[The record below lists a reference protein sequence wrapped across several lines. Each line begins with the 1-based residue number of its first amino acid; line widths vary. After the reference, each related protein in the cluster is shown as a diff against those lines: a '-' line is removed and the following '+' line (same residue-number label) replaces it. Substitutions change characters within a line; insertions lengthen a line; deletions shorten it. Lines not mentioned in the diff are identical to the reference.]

1 MRRSVVSE
9 SLAVQAGADAERVET
24 HLSARMDE
32 RARRQVWRAV
42 DETLAAGPLSASG
55 APGATVL
62 CLGYVQSGKT
72 TAITGL
78 IAAAADAGYRLV
90 IAMLGST
97 NLLLD
102 QNRARIEE
110 ALGLGSRRDYTWVRE
125 SNPRGA
131 KAAANLR
138 DYLERGRI
146 VFVPVLKHA
155 GRIAELAAVL
165 ESMGDVPTLIIDDEA
180 DQASLNTESKSASA
194 TYRAIKHL
202 RSQTPRHLYT
212 QFTAT
217 PYAPLLL
224 DSSDMLHPDKVV
236 FLTPGAG
243 YTGGRQFFVD
253 HADAVVRDVPMLEEQ
268 QSKTAP
274 IELPNSLVV
283 ALASFFTGTAM
294 LLRRDLSSS
303 PVSMLIHS
311 TARNDVQQRYE
322 FLVRRQLK
330 SWLNSLSTEDSLPS
344 VMRDE
349 AQRLEG
355 LGVEPMPEVSLAR
368 GIEQCIRECELWLVN
383 STSALQSVDW
393 TVSPVHILIGGN
405 KLDRGFTV
413 EGLTVT
419 YLNRPSSPQVDTL
432 EQRARAFGYRSEL
445 LPFCQFFASKRT
457 VRGLREIVFTEL
469 DLRAR
474 LEEHVSSGGST
485 ATWAREVGL
494 LLPAGMAPTRSAVLD
509 ALTHVE
515 HGWQVL
521 RNPLLAADAI
531 ATNRELVEA
540 FGLVDAPLVDFGRL
554 QHRVMRMPM
563 ASAVDLLERWVA
575 PDLGPGWNRNQAIAT
590 MKRLEDQ
597 YDSLPVVLLQAGQ
610 SPRVRKWDEQIGFI
624 NLFQG
629 RDLDFGTSGGLTYP
643 GDRAV
648 PTDDIAA
655 GAPVLQVH
663 RVSRRGYVEDV
674 LVPAVYLGQQKQV
687 RKEVF

>member
-1 MRRSVVSE
+1 MASGT
-9 SLAVQAGADAERVET
+9 LAIETGPDAARVDE
-24 HLSARMDE
+24 HFASRMDE
-32 RARRQVWRAV
+32 SARRQVWRSV
-42 DETLAAGPLSASG
+42 DEALASGPLADSG
-55 APGATVL
+55 TPGATVL

-102 QNRARIEE
+102 QNRARIED

-125 SNPRGA
+125 SNPRGV
-131 KAAANLR
+131 KAAANIR
-138 DYLERGRI
+138 DYLDRGRV

-155 GRIAELAAVL
+155 GRISELAAVL
-165 ESMGDVPTLIIDDEA
+165 SGIGDVPTLIIDDEA

-194 TYRAIKHL
+194 TYRSIKDL
-202 RSQTPRHLYT
+202 RSQTPMHLYA

-236 FLTPGAG
+236 FLTPGRG

-253 HADAVVRDVPMLEEQ
+253 SADAVVRDVPMLEEQ

-294 LLRRDLSSS
+294 LLRHDLSSS

-330 SWLNSLSTEDSLPS
+330 SWSSALSAGGELPA
-344 VMRDE
+344 VMRNE
-349 AQRLEG
+349 ADRLER
-355 LGVEPMPEVSLAR
+355 LGVEPMAEDALVG

-383 STSALQSVDW
+383 STSALESVDW

-485 ATWAREVGL
+485 ATWAQEVGL

-521 RNPLLAADAI
+521 RNPFLDEDVVSV
-531 ATNRELVEA
+531 NRELVSEL
-540 FGLVDAPLVDFGRL
+540 GLLETELVDFGRL
-554 QHRVMRMPM
+554 QHRVMRLAMG
-563 ASAVDLLERWVA
+563 SAVELMERWSA
-575 PDLGPGWNRNQAIAT
+575 PELGPGWNRNQTIAT
-590 MKRLEDQ
+590 MHRLADQ
-597 YDSLPVVLLQAGQ
+597 YDSLPIVLLQAGDG
-610 SPRVRKWDEQIGFI
+610 PRVRKWDSQIGFI

-629 RDLDFGTSGGLTYP
+629 RDLDFESSGGLTYP
-643 GDRAV
+643 GDRAI
-648 PTDDIAA
+648 PPAEIAV
-655 GAPVLQVH
+655 GSPVLQVH
-663 RVSRRGYVEDV
+663 RVSRRGYDEDV

-687 RKEVF
+687 RKEVL